1 MRLVLRKYA
10 VADVLITS
18 LLLCIRIG
26 QGFNIAVMP
35 YGDWWRRHR
44 RAFWQHFRPDAVE
57 KYREYQHD
65 GVRRLLSGLLAT
77 PDKLQEH
84 VR

>member
-44 RAFWQHFRPDAVE
+44 RAFWQHFTPAAVE
-57 KYREYQHD
+57 RHQETQ
-65 GVRRLLSGLLAT
+65 RACARLFARKLLAD
-77 PDKLQEH
+77 PRDLRAH
-84 VR
+84 IR

>member
-1 MRLVLRKYA
+1 MLRKSA

-35 YGDWWRRHR
+35 YGDWWRRHPGR
-44 RAFWQHFRPDAVE
+44 RAFWQHFLPASIERHVKVQK
-57 KYREYQHD
+57 KYAQVFMRKLLTD
-65 GVRRLLSGLLAT
+65 PTRLC
-77 PDKLQEH
+77 DH